1 MNRIMYISDLHFYH
15 TNILMFDNRPWTD
28 IEKMNEDLVEIWNK
42 KVDDGD
48 TVYIL
53 GDLAMKGGE
62 SLLNIVKRLNG
73 HKILIKGNH
82 DRISPQ
88 LAKEFNNKI
97 YDYLEI
103 KDDGRNVVLSHYP
116 IPCFNKH
123 YYGGF
128 HLYGHLHVSKEWE
141 IMEQVRHTFEEIGV
155 PCLMYNVGCCV
166 PYMEYEPKTLNEII
180 EGYNLLFN
188 KKGELK

>member
-15 TNILMFDNRPWTD
+15 ANILMFDNRPWTD
-28 IEKMNEDLVEIWNK
+28 VEKMNEDLVEIWNK

-53 GDLAMKGGE
+53 GDIALSGGE
-62 SLLNIVKRLNG
+62 NVLELVKRLNG
-73 HKILIKGNH
+73 RKILIKGNH
-82 DRISPQ
+82 DRVSQQ
-88 LAKEFNNKI
+88 LSKEFGNKV

-123 YYGGF
+123 YYGGY
-128 HLYGHLHVSKEWE
+128 HLYGHLHVSEEWE
-141 IMEQVRHTFEEIGV
+141 IMEQVRRKFEEINI
-155 PCLMYNVGCCV
+155 PCNMYGVGCCI
-166 PYMEYEPKTLNEII
+166 PYMEYEPKTLDEII
-180 EGYNLLFN
+180 EGYNLMRE
-188 KKGELK
+188 KGELK

>member
-62 SLLNIVKRLNG
+62 LLLNIVKRLNG

-116 IPCFNKH
+116 ISCFNKH

-128 HLYGHLHVSKEWE
+128 ALYGHVHASFEWAFMEHVRRS
-141 IMEQVRHTFEEIGV
+141 FEEIDI
-155 PCLMYNVGCCV
+155 PCNAYNTGAMIE
-166 PYMEYEPKTLNEII
+166 YMNYEPKTLDEII
-180 EGYNLLFN
+180 DGYNLMRE
-188 KKGELK
+188 KGELK

>member
-1 MNRIMYISDLHFYH
+1 MNKIMYISDLHFSH
-15 TNILMFDNRPWTD
+15 ENCLRFDNRPWTD
-28 IEKMNEDLVEIWNK
+28 VNVMNEDIIAKWNN
-42 KVDDGD
+42 KVDDTD

-62 SLLNIVKRLNG
+62 PLLNIVKRLNG
-73 HKILIKGNH
+73 TKILIKGNH

-103 KDDGRNVVLSHYP
+103 KDGGRNVVLSHYP

-123 YYGGF
+123 FYGEF
-128 HLYGHLHVSKEWE
+128 HLYGHVHNSHEWNF
-141 IMEQVRHTFEEIGV
+141 MESIRRSFEEIDIPCNMYGV
-155 PCLMYNVGCCV
+155 GAMLE
-166 PYMEYEPKTLNEII
+166 YMDYEPKTLNEII
-180 EGYNLLFN
+180 EGYNAMVKRKEN
-188 KKGELK
+188 IC

>member
-15 TNILMFDNRPWTD
+15 ANILMFDNRPWTD
-28 IEKMNEDLVEIWNK
+28 VEKMNEDLVEIWNK

-53 GDLAMKGGE
+53 GDIALSGGE
-62 SLLNIVKRLNG
+62 KVLELVKRLNG
-73 HKILIKGNH
+73 RKILIKGNH
-82 DRISPQ
+82 DRVSQQ
-88 LAKEFNNKI
+88 LSKEFGNKV

-116 IPCFNKH
+116 ISCFNKH
-123 YYGGF
+123 YYGEF
-128 HLYGHLHVSKEWE
+128 ALYGHVHVSEEWE
-141 IMEQVRHTFEEIGV
+141 IMEQVRRKFEEIGV
-155 PCLMYNVGCCV
+155 PCNMYGVGCCI

-180 EGYNLLFN
+180 EGYNLMRE
-188 KKGELK
+188 KGELK